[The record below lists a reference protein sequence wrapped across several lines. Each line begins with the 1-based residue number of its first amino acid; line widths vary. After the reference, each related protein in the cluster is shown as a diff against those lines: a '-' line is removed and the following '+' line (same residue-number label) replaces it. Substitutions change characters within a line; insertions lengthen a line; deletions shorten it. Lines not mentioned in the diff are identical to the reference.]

1 MTLNDPQTQS
11 EIEAAL
17 RLLVET
23 DRAETGLY
31 DMGLSY
37 VVVDRVG
44 PDNQILFTWFDQV
57 LSFDQ
62 VLHDAKQ
69 NESR

>member
-69 NESR
+69 DESR

>member
-17 RLLVET
+17 RVLVET